1 MKKITLLFLIILIS
15 KPALTQNLI
24 ASYPLNGNVKDEL
37 QVNNGKLYGAK
48 VALNR
53 DCQDIKSYSFDG
65 VDDYIDTRN
74 SLLNNLNEFSMMGW
88 VNLRRNGNRMGIF
101 GQNDAA
107 EVLFVGSNLLY
118 WHWDAYITVSHN
130 MKLDTWYMVT
140 TTFKKGKIELFIND
154 KLVGQNQGAKI
165 PNSTFT
171 AKIGGNVADE
181 VGGYFNGKIDDVKFF
196 NKKLTG
202 SEIETEFNKGKLKK
216 EHQKTNVRG
225 VNTFRLYANDEEGI
239 EFTNTRK
246 SNINIDIEAGGLW
259 GHGSDYEHRY
269 DANGGKLSYPGLL
282 YPEIVSALA
291 IQRESGKIEFVG
303 AKKSIKLKQNES
315 VFFIFSDAPNT
326 YYNNIGHLDIEVSYQ
341 PEKEVFEDREI
352 DIKKELKANSE
363 FLTIKVWDNGQIDG
377 DIISLSCN
385 GKWLLKNHEVS
396 ETKKELKV
404 NLEKGETTII
414 LYAENL
420 GEIEPNTAA
429 IQVIGDKIDEQIIL
443 NSDMGKS
450 EAIRIIRE

>member
-1 MKKITLLFLIILIS
+1 MKKITLLLLVLLIS

-24 ASYPLNGNVKDEL
+24 ASYPLDGNVKDEL
-37 QVNNGKLYGAK
+37 QANNGKLYGAQ

-53 DCQDIKSYSFDG
+53 DCQDNKSYSFDG
-65 VDDYIDTRN
+65 VNDYIDTRN

-118 WHWDAYITVSHN
+118 WHWDAYITVPHN

-140 TTFKKGKIELFIND
+140 TTFKNGKIALFIND
-154 KLVGQNQGAKI
+154 KLVSQNQGAKI

-171 AKIGGNVADE
+171 TKIGGNVADE
-181 VGGYFNGKIDDVKFF
+181 VGSYFNGKIDDVKFF
-196 NKKLTG
+196 NKKLTAN
-202 SEIETEFNKGKLKK
+202 EIETEFSKGKLKK
-216 EHQKTNVRG
+216 EHQKTNPKG
-225 VNTFRLYANDEEGI
+225 TNIFRLYADDEEGV

-246 SNINIDIEAGGLW
+246 SNISIDIEADGSW
-259 GHGSDYEHRY
+259 GHGSTHEHRY

-282 YPEIVSALA
+282 YPETVSALV
-291 IQRESGKIEFVG
+291 IQRESGKVEFVG
-303 AKKSIKLKQNES
+303 AKKSIKLKPNEA
-315 VFFIFSDAPNT
+315 VFFVSSDAPNT
-326 YYNNIGHLDIEVSYQ
+326 YYNNIGYMDMKVSYQ
-341 PEKEVFEDREI
+341 PEKDVFGDREI
-352 DIKKELKANSE
+352 DVKKELKADSE
-363 FLTIKVWDNGQIDG
+363 FVTIKVWDNGQIDG

-385 GKWLLKNHEVS
+385 GKWLLKNYEVS
-396 ETKKELKV
+396 GTKKELKV
-404 NLEKGETTII
+404 NLEEGETIII

-429 IQVIGDKIDEQIIL
+429 IQVIGNKIDEKPIIL

-450 EAIRIIRE
+450 EAIRIIR